1 MLIGLG
7 LGPGDPELMTLRAVR
22 LLREADAVFVPGR
35 LAHAL
40 VSPYRD
46 AEILDFPMTEDP
58 AYIRLCMERNAE
70 KIAPVASSGS
80 AVLALIGDPNFFS
93 TFTRLCQV
101 MEEKYPSIVCR
112 TEPGISAITAFASV
126 AGVSLSGGFCV
137 SDGTEQRYRVLLKVR
152 RPREVASALAK
163 EGFRRFV
170 LVEKMYLPDM
180 QVYRD
185 GDLPETC
192 DYLSV
197 LYAER

>member
-7 LGPGDPELMTLRAVR
+7 LGPGDPELLTLRAVR

-58 AYIRLCMERNAE
+58 AQIRLCMERNAE

-137 SDGTEQRYRVLLKVR
+137 SDGSEQRYRVLLKVR
-152 RPREVASALAK
+152 RPREVASALGK

-170 LVEKMYLPDM
+170 LVEKMYLPNM
-180 QVYRD
+180 HVYRD

>member
-7 LGPGDPELMTLRAVR
+7 IGPGDPELLTLRAVR

-58 AYIRLCMERNAE
+58 AQIRLCMEWNAE

-80 AVLALIGDPNFFS
+80 AVLTLIGDPNFFS

-112 TEPGISAITAFASV
+112 TEPGISAITAFAAV

-152 RPREVASALAK
+152 RPREAASALGR

-180 QVYRD
+180 HVYRD

>member
-7 LGPGDPELMTLRAVR
+7 LGPGDPELLTLRAVR

-58 AYIRLCMERNAE
+58 AQIRLCMERNAE

-112 TEPGISAITAFASV
+112 TEPGISAITAFAAV

-152 RPREVASALAK
+152 RPREAASALGR

-180 QVYRD
+180 HVYRD